1 MTPPISSTTRSLSL
15 AMLLVVSAAVAGNST
30 KSWPIIKHY
39 NQKHLSQI
47 ALPIGGI
54 GTGTISLGG
63 RGDWKDW
70 EIVNRPAKGFNPGS
84 PFFAIRIKS
93 SDGRARVRALQGPVD
108 EHLYSGAF
116 GVKDATNP
124 ALPCFR
130 NCSFDAS
137 YPFGIV
143 NLADHDMPVKVR
155 IKAFNPLV
163 PTDPDAS
170 GIPIVAVTYE
180 VTNLAAS
187 DLDVSVCGTMENFIG
202 NDGVKNVSSKN
213 RNEYRKGN
221 GFQGIFMSSDSVKPD
236 DERWGTM
243 ALTTTASSG
252 VTYRTAWLNAGWGT
266 SILDFWDDFSNDG
279 LLENRPPG
287 ANTPKASLAIEEKI
301 PARATKEFT
310 FFITWHFPNRYAWSP
325 TRISNYYTAQ
335 YKDAWNVIEKTLPD
349 LGRLEDE
356 TIQFVT
362 SLAKS
367 DLPSVVKE
375 SALFNLSTLRT
386 QTCFRSEDGR
396 FFAWEGC
403 GDKDGCCFGTCTHVW
418 NYEQAV
424 AFLFGS
430 IAKSM
435 RGTEFGKE
443 TDDAGLMSFRVKLP
457 VDSGQWGKA
466 AADGQMGC
474 IMKIYRDW
482 QLSGDNAMLTA
493 LWLNVKK
500 ALEFCWIKG
509 GWDANKDGV
518 MEGCQHNTMDVEYYG
533 PNPQMG
539 IWYLGALKSAEQMA
553 LFMHDKEFASTCHT
567 LFEHGS
573 RWIDSALF
581 NGEYYT
587 HKIMPPGDKSN
598 IAPAL
603 LVGMGSSDYT
613 NPDYQLGNACLVDQ
627 LIGQMMAHVCGLG
640 YLTDPK
646 HVQTTL
652 ASIMKYNYR
661 KSLNDHFNCLRTFA
675 LGDEAALL
683 MASYPKDRPKNPFPY
698 FTEVMTGFEYTAAIG
713 MLYDGQGH
721 NGLTCITNLRNRY
734 DGMKRN
740 PYDEAE
746 CGHHYGRAMIS
757 WGEILA
763 LTGFH
768 YSAINQEI
776 SFAAKDGSS
785 LWSNGYAYGM
795 VSVKQA
801 GAKKSVT
808 LSVIKGEASFKT
820 FTLNGYGKKVFDN
833 PVRVEQGKKLTFE
846 VSAND
851 SKAGLPVYF
860 LTAAAGVR

>member
-1 MTPPISSTTRSLSL
+1 MPTTFSPTLRTAFL
-15 AMLLVVSAAVAGNST
+15 ALLLIPYAGSAGSAGKN
-30 KSWPIIKHY
+30 WPIIKHY
-39 NQKHLSQI
+39 DQKHLSQI

-84 PFFAIRIKS
+84 PFFAVRTKPS
-93 SDGRARVRALQGPVD
+93 GGHTKVRALQGPVA
-108 EHLYSGAF
+108 EHQYAGAF

-143 NLADHDMPVKVR
+143 NLSDPDMPVKAR
-155 IKAFNPLV
+155 IKAFNPLI

-170 GIPIVAVTYE
+170 GIPIVVVTYE
-180 VTNLAAS
+180 ITNLTG
-187 DLDVSVCGTMENFIG
+187 DPLDVSVCGTMENFIG
-202 NDGVKNVSSKN
+202 NDGVKNVSSNN
-213 RNEYRKGN
+213 RNEFRKGN

-243 ALTTTASSG
+243 ALTTSADAA

-266 SILDFWDDFSNDG
+266 SILDFWDDLSDDG
-279 LLENRPPG
+279 LLTNRAPG
-287 ANTPKASLAIEEKI
+287 TSTPKASLAAQAIL
-301 PARATKEFT
+301 PPRGTKEFT
-310 FFITWHFPNRYAWSP
+310 FYITWHFPNRYAWSP
-325 TRISNYYTAQ
+325 TRIGNYYTTRSR
-335 YKDAWNVIEKTLPD
+335 DAWDVIDKTFPD
-349 LGRLEDE
+349 LDRLENE
-356 TIQFVT
+356 TIQFVE
-362 SLAKS
+362 SLNKS
-367 DLPSVVKE
+367 DLPPVVKE
-375 SALFNLSTLRT
+375 SALFNVSTLRT

-403 GDKDGCCFGTCTHVW
+403 GDKEGCCFGSCTHVW

-435 RGTEFGKE
+435 RAVEFGKE

-457 VDSGQWGKA
+457 LDSATWGKA

-474 IMKIYRDW
+474 IMKVYRDW
-482 QLSGDNAMLTA
+482 QLSGDNAMLTT
-493 LWLNVKK
+493 LWPSVRK
-500 ALEFCWIKG
+500 AVEFCWIKG

-539 IWYLGALKSAEQMA
+539 IWYLGALKAAQQMA
-553 LFMHDKEFASTCHT
+553 LFMHDDEFASTCGA
-567 LFEHGS
+567 LFTHGS
-573 RWIDSALF
+573 RWIDSVLF
-581 NGEYYT
+581 NGDYYV
-587 HKIMPPGDKSN
+587 HKIVPPGDKAN
-598 IAPAL
+598 IAPSL
-603 LVGMGSSDYT
+603 LVGMGSSDYA
-613 NPDYQLGNACLVDQ
+613 NPDYQLGSGCLVDQ

-640 YLTDPK
+640 YLTNPN
-646 HVQTTL
+646 HVKTTL
-652 ASIMKYNYR
+652 SSIMKYNYR

-683 MASYPKDRPKNPFPY
+683 MASYPKDRPANPFPY

-713 MLYDGQGH
+713 MLYDGQGD
-721 NGLTCITNLRNRY
+721 NGLTCITSLRNRY
-734 DGMKRN
+734 DGLKRN

-757 WGEILA
+757 WAEILA

-768 YSAINQEI
+768 YSAISQEMA
-776 SFAAKDGSS
+776 FTAKDGKYF
-785 LWSNGYAYGM
+785 WSNGYAYGM
-795 VSVKQA
+795 VTVKRA
-801 GAKKSVT
+801 GSKKSVT
-808 LSVIKGEASFKT
+808 LTSLKGGTSFKT
-820 FTLNGYGKKVFDN
+820 FTLNGYGKKRFDSAVSIE
-833 PVRVEQGKKLTFE
+833 PGKKLVFD

-851 SKAGLPVYF
+851 SNAGLPLYKN
-860 LTAAAGVR
+860 

>member
-1 MTPPISSTTRSLSL
+1 
-15 AMLLVVSAAVAGNST
+15 
-30 KSWPIIKHY
+30 
-39 NQKHLSQI
+39 
-47 ALPIGGI
+47 
-54 GTGTISLGG
+54 
-63 RGDWKDW
+63 
-70 EIVNRPAKGFNPGS
+70 
-84 PFFAIRIKS
+84 
-93 SDGRARVRALQGPVD
+93 
-108 EHLYSGAF
+108 
-116 GVKDATNP
+116 
-124 ALPCFR
+124 
-130 NCSFDAS
+130 
-137 YPFGIV
+137 
-143 NLADHDMPVKVR
+143 
-155 IKAFNPLV
+155 
-163 PTDPDAS
+163 
-170 GIPIVAVTYE
+170 
-180 VTNLAAS
+180 
-187 DLDVSVCGTMENFIG
+187 
-202 NDGVKNVSSKN
+202 
-213 RNEYRKGN
+213 
-221 GFQGIFMSSDSVKPD
+221 
-236 DERWGTM
+236 
-243 ALTTTASSG
+243 
-252 VTYRTAWLNAGWGT
+252 
-266 SILDFWDDFSNDG
+266 
-279 LLENRPPG
+279 
-287 ANTPKASLAIEEKI
+287 
-301 PARATKEFT
+301 
-310 FFITWHFPNRYAWSP
+310 
-325 TRISNYYTAQ
+325 
-335 YKDAWNVIEKTLPD
+335 
-349 LGRLEDE
+349 
-356 TIQFVT
+356 
-362 SLAKS
+362 
-367 DLPSVVKE
+367 
-375 SALFNLSTLRT
+375 
-386 QTCFRSEDGR
+386 
-396 FFAWEGC
+396 
-403 GDKDGCCFGTCTHVW
+403 
-418 NYEQAV
+418 
-424 AFLFGS
+424 
-430 IAKSM
+430 
-435 RGTEFGKE
+435 
-443 TDDAGLMSFRVKLP
+443 
-457 VDSGQWGKA
+457 
-466 AADGQMGC
+466 
-474 IMKIYRDW
+474 
-482 QLSGDNAMLTA
+482 
-493 LWLNVKK
+493 
-500 ALEFCWIKG
+500 
-509 GWDANKDGV
+509 
-518 MEGCQHNTMDVEYYG
+518 MDVEYYG

>member
-1 MTPPISSTTRSLSL
+1 
-15 AMLLVVSAAVAGNST
+15 MLLLVSTATAGNSN

-39 NQKHLSQI
+39 DQKHLSQI

-63 RGDWKDW
+63 RGDWRDW
-70 EIVNRPAKGFNPGS
+70 EIMNRPAKGFNPGS
-84 PFFAIRIKS
+84 PFFAIRVKPAN
-93 SDGRARVRALQGPVD
+93 GRIAVRALQGPVD
-108 EHLYSGAF
+108 EHVYSGAF

-143 NLADHDMPVKVR
+143 NLADPDMPVKVR
-155 IKAFNPLV
+155 IMAFNPLV

-180 VTNLAAS
+180 ITNLTAS
-187 DLDVSVCGTMENFIG
+187 DLNVSVCGTVENFIG

-213 RNEYRKGN
+213 RNEYRKET
-221 GFQGIFMSSDSVKPD
+221 GFRGIFMTSDSVKPD

-243 ALTTTASSG
+243 ALTTTASRG

-266 SILDFWDDFSNDG
+266 PILDFWDDFSDDG

-287 ANTPKASLAIEEKI
+287 ANTPKASLAIQEQV
-301 PARATKEFT
+301 PARGRKEFT

-325 TRISNYYTAQ
+325 TRIGNYYTTR
-335 YKDAWNVIEKTLPD
+335 YKDAWDVIEKTLPE
-349 LGRLEDE
+349 LARLEGE
-356 TIQFVT
+356 TIRFVA
-362 SLAKS
+362 SLTRS
-367 DLPSVVKE
+367 DLPLVVKE

-403 GDKDGCCFGTCTHVW
+403 GDKEGCCFGTCTHVW

-435 RGTEFGKE
+435 REVEFGEE

-457 VDSGQWGKA
+457 IDSGQWGKA

-474 IMKIYRDW
+474 IMKVYRDW
-482 QLSGDNAMLTA
+482 QLSGDNAMLTS
-493 LWLNVKK
+493 LWPNVKK

-509 GWDANKDGV
+509 GWDANRDGV

-553 LFMHDKEFASTCHT
+553 LFMHDTAFASTCQS
-567 LFEHGS
+567 LFSHGS

-581 NGEYYT
+581 NGEYYI

-598 IAPAL
+598 IAPSL
-603 LVGMGSSDYT
+603 LVGMGSSDYA

-640 YLTDPK
+640 YLTDPG
-646 HVQTTL
+646 HVRTTL
-652 ASIMKYNYR
+652 ASIMKYNYK

-713 MLYDGQGH
+713 MLYDGQSD
-721 NGLTCITNLRNRY
+721 NGLTCITSLRNRY
-734 DGMKRN
+734 DGLKRN

-757 WGEILA
+757 WAEILA
-763 LTGFH
+763 ATGFH
-768 YSAINQEI
+768 YSAIDEEM
-776 SFAAKDGSS
+776 SFTAKDGDYF
-785 LWSNGYAYGM
+785 WSNGYAYGM
-795 VSVKQA
+795 VSVKRT
-801 GAKKSVT
+801 GLKKFVT
-808 LSVIKGEASFKT
+808 LSTLKGEASFKT
-820 FTLNGYGKKVFDN
+820 FTLNGYGKKVFKV
-833 PVRVEQGKKLTFE
+833 PARVAAGKRFTFE
-846 VSAND
+846 VGAND
-851 SKAGLPVYF
+851 SKAGLPKYSLVAE
-860 LTAAAGVR
+860 TGKR

>member
-1 MTPPISSTTRSLSL
+1 MSTTHSGIARCAFL
-15 AMLLVVSAAVAGNST
+15 ALFFIASAAFAG
-30 KSWPIIKHY
+30 KSDRPWPIIKHY
-39 NQKHLSQI
+39 DQKHLSQI

-84 PFFAIRIKS
+84 PFFAIRVKPAGGS
-93 SDGRARVRALQGPVD
+93 TKVRALQGPVA
-108 EHLYSGAF
+108 EHLYAGAF

-143 NLADHDMPVKVR
+143 NLSDPDMPVRAR

-163 PTDPDAS
+163 PTDADAS

-180 VTNLAAS
+180 VTNLTS
-187 DLDVSVCGTMENFIG
+187 VNIDVSVCGTMENFIG
-202 NDGVKNVSSKN
+202 NDGVKNVSSNN
-213 RNEYRKGN
+213 RNEFRNGN
-221 GFQGIFMSSDSVKPD
+221 GFRGIFMSSDSVRQD

-243 ALTTTASSG
+243 ALTTTANSG

-266 SILDFWDDFSNDG
+266 SILDFWDDLSDDG
-279 LLENRPPG
+279 QLTNRAPG
-287 ANTPKASLAIEEKI
+287 VNTPKASLASRASI
-301 PARATKEFT
+301 PPRGTKEFT

-325 TRISNYYTAQ
+325 TRIGNYYTTR
-335 YKDAWNVIEKTLPD
+335 YKDAWDVIDKTLPD
-349 LGRLEDE
+349 LARLEDE
-356 TIQFVT
+356 TVRFVE
-362 SLAKS
+362 SLNKS
-367 DLPSVVKE
+367 DIPPVVKE
-375 SALFNLSTLRT
+375 SALFNVSTLRT

-424 AFLFGS
+424 AFLFGP

-435 RGTEFGKE
+435 RAVEFGKE

-457 VDSGQWGKA
+457 LDSAAWGKA

-474 IMKIYRDW
+474 IMKVYRDW
-482 QLSGDNAMLTA
+482 QLSGDNAMLTT
-493 LWLNVKK
+493 LWPNVRK
-500 ALEFCWIKG
+500 AVEFCWIKG

-518 MEGCQHNTMDVEYYG
+518 REGCQHNTMDVEYYG

-539 IWYLGALKSAEQMA
+539 IWYLGALKAAEQMA
-553 LFMHDKEFASTCHT
+553 LFVHDDEFAATCRT
-567 LFEHGS
+567 LFAHGS
-573 RWIDSALF
+573 RWIDSVLF
-581 NGEYYT
+581 NGEYYI
-587 HKIMPPGDKSN
+587 HKVMPPGDKSN
-598 IAPAL
+598 IAPSL
-603 LVGMGSSDYT
+603 LVGMGSSDYN
-613 NPDYQLGNACLVDQ
+613 NPDYQLANGCLVDQ

-640 YLTDPK
+640 YLTDPH
-646 HVQTTL
+646 HVKTTL
-652 ASIMKYNYR
+652 SSIMKYNYR

-683 MASYPKDRPKNPFPY
+683 MASYPKDRPANPFPY

-713 MLYDGQGH
+713 MLYDGMSD
-721 NGLTCITNLRNRY
+721 NGLTCITSLRNRY
-734 DGMKRN
+734 DGLKRN

-757 WGEILA
+757 WAEILA

-768 YSAINQEI
+768 YSAVNQDMA
-776 SFAAKDGSS
+776 FTAKDGNYF
-785 LWSNGYAYGM
+785 WSNGYAYGM
-795 VSVKQA
+795 VKVKRS
-801 GAKKSVT
+801 GSKKSVT
-808 LSVIKGEASFKT
+808 LTSLKGHASFKT
-820 FTLNGYGKKVFDN
+820 FILNGYGKKLFDSAVNLEPGRELVFD
-833 PVRVEQGKKLTFE
+833 

-851 SKAGLPVYF
+851 SKAGLPSYKN
-860 LTAAAGVR
+860 

>member
-1 MTPPISSTTRSLSL
+1 MTATLFSSSRTVLAAILLISSRLL
-15 AMLLVVSAAVAGNST
+15 AGGT
-30 KSWPIIKHY
+30 GKSWPIIKHY
-39 NQKHLSQI
+39 DQKHLCQI

-63 RGDWKDW
+63 RGDWRDW
-70 EIVNRPAKGFNPGS
+70 EIVNRPAKGFNPGA
-84 PFFAIRIKS
+84 PFFAIRTKTPDS
-93 SDGRARVRALQGPVD
+93 PAKVRAIQGPVD
-108 EHLYSGAF
+108 EHLYYGGF

-124 ALPCFR
+124 ALPCFK

-143 NLADHDMPVKVR
+143 NLADPDMPVKVR

-170 GIPIVAVTYE
+170 GIPIVVVTYE
-180 VTNLAAS
+180 VTNLASS

-202 NDGVKNVSSKN
+202 NDGVKNVSSNN
-213 RNEYRKGN
+213 RNEFKKGN
-221 GFQGIFMSSDSVKPD
+221 GFQGIFMLSDSVKQD

-243 ALTTTASSG
+243 ALTTTAATG
-252 VTYRTAWLNAGWGT
+252 VSYRTAWLNAGWGT
-266 SILDFWDDFSNDG
+266 PILDFWDDFSDDG
-279 LLENRPPG
+279 RLENRPAG
-287 ANTPKASLAIEEKI
+287 ATTPKASLAVQERL
-301 PARATKEFT
+301 PSHGTREFT

-325 TRISNYYTAQ
+325 TRIGNYYTTQ
-335 YKDAWNVIEKTLPD
+335 YKDAWNVVEKTVPQLD
-349 LGRLEDE
+349 KLEDE
-356 TIQFVT
+356 TVQFVSALT
-362 SLAKS
+362 KS
-367 DLPSVVKE
+367 DLPGVVKE

-386 QTCFRSEDGR
+386 QTCFRSGDGR

-435 RGTEFGKE
+435 RSTEFGKE

-457 VDSGQWGKA
+457 IDSGEWGKA

-474 IMKIYRDW
+474 IMKMYRDW
-482 QLSGDNAMLTA
+482 QLSGDNAMLAA
-493 LWLNVKK
+493 LWPNVKK

-553 LFMHDKEFASTCHT
+553 LFMKDKEFAATCRS

-581 NGEYYT
+581 NGEYYV
-587 HKIMPPGDKSN
+587 HKIIPPGDKTN
-598 IAPAL
+598 IAPSL
-603 LVGMGSSDYT
+603 LVGMGSSDFT
-613 NPDYQLGNACLVDQ
+613 HPDYQLGNACLVDQ
-627 LIGQMMAHVCGLG
+627 LIGQMMAHVSGLG

-646 HVQTTL
+646 HVRSTL

-661 KSLNDHFNCLRTFA
+661 KSLSDHFNCLRTFA

-683 MASYPKDRPKNPFPY
+683 MASYPHDRPSNPFPY

-713 MLYDGQGH
+713 MLYDGMGE

-734 DGMKRN
+734 DGLKRN

-768 YSAINQEI
+768 FSAVNQEM
-776 SFAAKDGSS
+776 SVASKETSS
-785 LWSNGYAYGM
+785 LWSNGYAYGT
-795 VSVKQA
+795 VSVKRA
-801 GAKKSVT
+801 GMKKSVT
-808 LSVIKGEASFKT
+808 IAVLKGEVLLKT
-820 FTLNGYGKKVFDN
+820 FVLNGYGRKSFDAATHIDAVK
-833 PVRVEQGKKLTFE
+833 PLTFE
-846 VSAND
+846 VSQND
-851 SKAGLPVYF
+851 PSAGLPHYG
-860 LTAAAGVR
+860 LAQSQK